1 MRSTL
6 RTLAATACVFA
17 LAGGAQSL
25 NGTAVDRTGTAV
37 ELPGSAVELNG
48 AVVELNEAI
57 VELNEAIVEAA
68 KGTAPREQE
77 PARLVVL
84 LVVDQFPAYLMSHLD
99 EAFTGGLRRLLDEGF
114 LYENATHDHSITE
127 TAPGHATISTG
138 TEPARHGV
146 PANDWWETVDGQ
158 ARLVLNIEDPESP
171 LLDDDRIVGASPAV
185 LLRDGLADWIQDA
198 DGDSRVVSISGKD
211 RGAVLLAAHS
221 DAHAYWFDAP
231 LGRFVTSRHYRR
243 GYPDWVDDFND
254 DVLPT
259 LVGDSVWHLEVPE
272 PLRGLARADAFAW
285 EGDGAHTTFP
295 HAFADR
301 QSGEVV
307 PSIWAWWATTPALDG
322 ATLKL
327 ATLAIE
333 HEDLGADE
341 TPDLLAISLS
351 AADRVGHGYSPGSLE
366 QLDNLLRLDR
376 EVGAFLEMLDA
387 RFGPGG
393 YVLAFTSDHGALE
406 MPEVRAAA
414 GLPGVRLTTDS
425 VASLQAVVDRV
436 SRTAQGPA
444 ALARGLAEGV
454 PAVSWIDRAWL
465 QSDLEAHP
473 AEPDSFTQLV
483 IDGRFPGRPSGLLT
497 RAGIEMML
505 SEGVLTWSYPVG
517 TGHGSPYHYDR
528 HVPLIFYGAGIAPGS
543 SPDRVSVA
551 DVAPTLAALIGVPFP
566 DDLDGVER
574 SGALLRR

>member
-1 MRSTL
+1 MRSIA
-6 RTLAATACVFA
+6 RTLLVASSVLA
-17 LAGGAQSL
+17 LSGGIPSL
-25 NGTAVDRTGTAV
+25 NGTSVEPATGVATQA
-37 ELPGSAVELNG
+37 
-48 AVVELNEAI
+48 
-57 VELNEAIVEAA
+57 
-68 KGTAPREQE
+68 QE

-99 EAFTGGLRRLLDEGF
+99 GAFTGGLRRLLDEGF
-114 LYENATHDHSITE
+114 RYDNATHDHSITE

-138 TEPARHGV
+138 TEPAKHGI

-158 ARLVLNIEDPESP
+158 VRLVLNIEDPNAP
-171 LLDDDRIVGASPAV
+171 LLDDDGIVGASPAA
-185 LLRDGLADWIQDA
+185 LRRDGLADWIQDA
-198 DGDSRVVSISGKD
+198 DGDSKVVSISGKD

-221 DAHAYWFDAP
+221 DAHAYWFDPP

-259 LVGDSVWHLEVPE
+259 LVGDSVWRLGVPE
-272 PLRGLARADAFAW
+272 SLRGLARDDAFAW
-285 EGDGAHTTFP
+285 EGDGVHTTFP
-295 HAFADR
+295 HAFADWR
-301 QSGEVV
+301 AGEVV
-307 PSIWAWWATTPALDG
+307 PSVWAWWSATPALDD

-327 ATLAIE
+327 ATLAVE

-376 EVGAFLEMLDA
+376 EVGVFLDMLDA
-387 RFGPGG
+387 RLGRGG
-393 YVLAFTSDHGALE
+393 YLLAFTSDHGALE

-436 SRTAQGPA
+436 SATAQGA
-444 ALARGLAEGV
+444 VALAQGLAEGV

-473 AEPDSFTQLV
+473 AEPDSFTRLQINGHV
-483 IDGRFPGRPSGLLT
+483 TGRPSGLLT

-528 HVPLIFYGAGIAPGS
+528 HVPLIFYGAGIAPGAS
-543 SPDRVSVA
+543 AERVSVA
-551 DVAPTLAALIGVPFP
+551 DVAPTLAALIGVQVP